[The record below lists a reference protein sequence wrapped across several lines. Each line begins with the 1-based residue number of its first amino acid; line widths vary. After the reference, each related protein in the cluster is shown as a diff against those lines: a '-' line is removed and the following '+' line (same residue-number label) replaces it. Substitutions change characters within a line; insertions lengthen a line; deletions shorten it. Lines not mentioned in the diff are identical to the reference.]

1 MFKEDT
7 MNTAKASG
15 QSPESRQTEANLDR
29 QYGRIAISAVVA
41 ALPYRSE
48 TKNQA
53 YAPVEARD

>member
-1 MFKEDT
+1 

-15 QSPESRQTEANLDR
+15 PSLESRQTEASLDR
-29 QYGRIAISAVVA
+29 RYGRIAISAVVA